1 MRISFRV
8 EDSGPLRDAFALDR
22 GLRDVLPA
30 LAEDLA
36 AEVRG
41 RTRLGLDANGD
52 PFLPLVSGEESTLT
66 NTGAMVDAFR
76 PVKVTDKG
84 FTLGIRDRRLRARAR
99 MHQDGIR
106 TPRREWI
113 GLSADEIDES
123 VERVVSAEIPPDH
136 ERVSK

>member
-22 GLRDVLPA
+22 GLRDVLPD

-36 AEVRG
+36 AEIRG

-66 NTGAMVDAFR
+66 NTGAMVDSFV
-76 PVKVTDKG
+76 PVKVTDRG
-84 FTLGIRDRRLRARAR
+84 FVLGIRDRKLRRRAVV
-99 MHQDGIR
+99 HQDGLGA
-106 TPRREWI
+106 PRREWI

-123 VERVVSAEIPPDH
+123 VERVVSAQMAK
-136 ERVSK
+136 R